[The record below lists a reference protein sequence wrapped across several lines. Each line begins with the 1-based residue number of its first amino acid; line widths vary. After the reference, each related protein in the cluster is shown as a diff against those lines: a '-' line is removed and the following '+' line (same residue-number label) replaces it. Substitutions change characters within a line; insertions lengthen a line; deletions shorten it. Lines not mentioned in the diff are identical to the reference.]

1 MCHPGKIMAKMSIF
15 DKITIKVNLVS
26 LVKFVRKFMKWRKQH
41 LINDKDVSE
50 LVQEETRAG
59 DRVR

>member
-1 MCHPGKIMAKMSIF
+1 MAKMGIF

-50 LVQEETRAG
+50 LVQKETRTG